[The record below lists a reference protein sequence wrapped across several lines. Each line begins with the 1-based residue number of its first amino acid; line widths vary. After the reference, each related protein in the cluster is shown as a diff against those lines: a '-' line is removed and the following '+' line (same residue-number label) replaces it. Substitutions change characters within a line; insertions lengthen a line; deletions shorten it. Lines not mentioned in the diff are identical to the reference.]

1 MLRPAVPLK
10 LQQLA
15 ALVRRATAAWV
26 DDYAASM
33 GAALAYYT
41 LFSIAPLLLIVISIA
56 GLAFGADAA
65 RGQIFAEL
73 RELMGEEGAAT
84 VQSLLQSVNKPAQ
97 GVLATLI
104 GGAVLLVGAMSVF
117 GELQN
122 SLDRIWRA
130 PPRAE
135 ASGLWSLVRSRLLS
149 FGMILGI
156 GFLLIVSLVASAAVA
171 ALGKFSADFLGAWAV
186 FAEALNFALT
196 FVFVTATF
204 AMIYK
209 VMPRVRIGWPDVWLG
224 AAVTALLFAIG
235 KSLIGLYLGRSSF
248 ASGFGAAGSLVVLL
262 LWMYYSAQIF
272 LLGAEFT
279 RAYALTY
286 GSLRGSAP
294 DAAPPPLD
302 AAHGQAGAVERSRRA
317 LAEALRKSGDRRG

>member
-10 LQQLA
+10 VEQLA
-15 ALVRRATAAWV
+15 GLVRQAVAAWI

-56 GLAFGADAA
+56 GLVFGDDAA

-73 RELMGEEGAAT
+73 RELMGEDGAAT

-97 GVLATLI
+97 GVLATLV

-130 PPRAE
+130 PPRADS
-135 ASGLWSLVRSRLLS
+135 SGLWSLVRSRLLS

-171 ALGKFSADFLGAWAV
+171 ALGKFSADFFGAWV
-186 FAEALNFALT
+186 VLAEALNFTLT

-279 RAYALTY
+279 RAYARTF
-286 GSLRGSAP
+286 GSLRGFGSGTAPSAI
-294 DAAPPPLD
+294 DASR
-302 AAHGQAGAVERSRRA
+302 GQADAVERSRRA
-317 LAEALRKSGDRRG
+317 LAEALRKGSDRRG

>member
-1 MLRPAVPLK
+1 MLVKIR
-10 LQQLA
+10 QLCD
-15 ALVRRATAAWV
+15 LVRQAVAAWV
-26 DDYAASM
+26 DDYAPSM

-56 GLAFGADAA
+56 GLVFGADAA

-97 GVLATLI
+97 GLVATLI
-104 GGAVLLVGAMSVF
+104 GSAVLLLGAMSVF

-130 PPRAE
+130 PPRAD

-186 FAEALNFALT
+186 FAEVLNFALT
-196 FVFVTATF
+196 FAFVTAMF

-209 VMPRVRIGWPDVWLG
+209 LMPRVRIGWADVWLG

-262 LWMYYSAQIF
+262 VWMYYSAQIF

-279 RAYALTY
+279 WVYARRF
-286 GSLRGSAP
+286 GSLRGSAADNRMRP
-294 DAAPPPLD
+294 Q
-302 AAHGQAGAVERSRRA
+302 GV
-317 LAEALRKSGDRRG
+317 

>member
-1 MLRPAVPLK
+1 MLLLPMPSK
-10 LQQLA
+10 LLQLI
-15 ALVRRATAAWV
+15 ALVRQAVAAWV
-26 DDYAASM
+26 DDYAPSM

-56 GLAFGADAA
+56 GLVFGADAA

-97 GVLATLI
+97 GLVATLI
-104 GGAVLLVGAMSVF
+104 GSAVLLLGAMSVF

-130 PPRAE
+130 PPRAD

-186 FAEALNFALT
+186 FAEVLNFALT
-196 FVFVTATF
+196 FAFVTAMF

-209 VMPRVRIGWPDVWLG
+209 LMPRVRIGWADVWLG

-279 RAYALTY
+279 RAYARTH
-286 GSLRGSAP
+286 GSLRDAAP
-294 DAAPPPLD
+294 DATPSPLD
-302 AAHGQAGAVERSRRA
+302 PAPAPADAVARSRGA
-317 LAEALRKSGDRRG
+317 IAAALRNTGDRRA